1 MHRSWLLAGLCSV
14 AVLSG
19 ASDASAQTPAAC
31 LDALRKIG
39 FTGAAPGNP
48 CQALAVDLAAT
59 APPVARAAE
68 VILRPDAGVAGTVFS
83 QRDLQARHPQQPALG
98 GTAAQGQAVPDVQ
111 PAGVAAGTIAA
122 VGTNAGQDAI
132 AALSLNPAI
141 LFLGDAVTR
150 ELARY
155 SRFLDVTMFVPV
167 SDTSRP
173 DASRPRYFGARL
185 RLNVQGL
192 ASGSNVWDRAVELIA
207 SWISRAGR
215 NVARVQ
221 ELLASAP
228 DLVACAVALKND
240 AGVESVAAGCGR
252 SFTLEVDLEEAEE
265 LRGQLARVRREAD
278 SRYFGAD
285 IRYDHG
291 DPTLGEI
298 ARASGDFLFAGLSY
312 GRRLGGRV
320 AEGAAF
326 GVRSRIGVR
335 HARLDASSTSEF
347 AAEGGFGFD
356 VSRAL
361 DDNEITG
368 SAALEF
374 RYGNADAALRDPL
387 QTNFVV
393 FRGSFLLPVSAGHS
407 ISLNFGAPLD
417 GDVSPTLSVNFN
429 WGVLL
434 PEKR

>member
-1 MHRSWLLAGLCSV
+1 MRGPWLRAALSSLVLAC
-14 AVLSG
+14 AVL
-19 ASDASAQTPAAC
+19 DAGAQTPAAC
-31 LDALRKIG
+31 LEVLRTIG
-39 FTGAAPGNP
+39 FTGAAPGNT

-59 APPVARAAE
+59 APPVARAAD
-68 VILRPDAGVAGTVFS
+68 VILRPDAGVASTVFS
-83 QRDLQARHPQQPALG
+83 PRDLQARHPQQPALG
-98 GTAAQGQAVPDVQ
+98 GTAAQGQAVPTVQ

-150 ELARY
+150 ALARY
-155 SRFLDVTMFVPV
+155 SRFLDVTMFVPI
-167 SDTSRP
+167 SDTSRL

-185 RLNVQGL
+185 RVNVQGL
-192 ASGSNVWDRAVELIA
+192 ASGSEVWDRAEELVA
-207 SWISRAGR
+207 NWISRGGR
-215 NVARVQ
+215 NVARIQ

-228 DLVACAVALKND
+228 DLMACAVALKND
-240 AGVESVAAGCGR
+240 AGESAVAAGCGR
-252 SFTLEVDLEEAEE
+252 SFSLEVDLEEAEE
-265 LRGQLARVRREAD
+265 LRGQLVRVRREAD

-298 ARASGDFLFAGLSY
+298 AGASGDFLFAGVSY
-312 GRRLGGRV
+312 GRRLGGRL
-320 AEGAAF
+320 ADGAAF

-335 HARLDASSTSEF
+335 HARLDIASTSEF

-374 RYGNADAALRDPL
+374 RYGNAAAGLEDLL

-393 FRGSFLLPVSAGHS
+393 FRGSFLLPVTAGHS
-407 ISLNFGAPLD
+407 ISLNFGAPVS

-434 PEKR
+434 PD